1 MSGFC
6 CVSCVPPSCVLIWFV
21 YCPHLMWLLVNSCP
35 AVFVSLSMI
44 YLCIYS
50 PVCSVWF
57 RLVYLLLP
65 VFLWVCLALP
75 CLDVS
80 IKDYYFEFN
89 PRLRVPHFS
98 LLCAR
103 DRRPDQTVSGT
114 PSPRFVLFVFSS
126 FYLFLCFVSR
136 GMPADR
142 GRYPPPAVAIP
153 SPPAGSL
160 VPGLPLPQARR
171 SREITPPTQ
180 ARRIAAD
187 SCPPAAA
194 NPSPVDPV
202 HTSRPGE
209 PCLCLV
215 VPTGTF

>member
-1 MSGFC
+1 
-6 CVSCVPPSCVLIWFV
+6 
-21 YCPHLMWLLVNSCP
+21 MWLLVNSCP

-50 PVCSVWF
+50 LSVQFDFVWSTCYSPCF
-57 RLVYLLLP
+57 
-65 VFLWVCLALP
+65 CESALP